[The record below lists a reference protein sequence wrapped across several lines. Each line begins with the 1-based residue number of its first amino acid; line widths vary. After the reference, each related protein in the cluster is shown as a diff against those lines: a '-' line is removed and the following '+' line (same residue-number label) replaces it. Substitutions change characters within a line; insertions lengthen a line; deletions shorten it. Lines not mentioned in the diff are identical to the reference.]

1 MEHAFRRC
9 ESSRQSFSLADGA
22 RKAVLLL
29 TAILILLPAAVWAQ
43 DTATIVGTV
52 TDSTGAVVP
61 GAKVTVANPDR
72 GFVRDVA
79 SDAAGEYTAVR
90 IPIGNYVV
98 TVEVSGFQKLE
109 RSGIALTAGQTQR
122 VDLALTVGQISQE
135 IKVTGNVAKVETE
148 NATVSDVVTS
158 KQIQNLALNGNNVMA
173 LEFLVPGAAIA
184 NGQDSAMQLGHAGG
198 EVQANFNGNRIEYS
212 QLEYDGGNNAQE
224 SSQANGGAVTPA
236 LDTIAEFRVS
246 TSNYGADV
254 GQHAG
259 ALIEMVTKGGTKEFH
274 GGAHEFVRNQ
284 AWMRTTSLPTRRLR
298 LREGML
304 PKPPCNGI
312 SSVTPWADRSSFPN
326 STTPRRTKT
335 FFFWSQEWA
344 RYRAATLI
352 TAQAPTLKMRQ
363 GDFSECDPKSGSYLG
378 GPVPAVL
385 FPRELHLADG

>member
-1 MEHAFRRC
+1 M
-9 ESSRQSFSLADGA
+9 
-22 RKAVLLL
+22 
-29 TAILILLPAAVWAQ
+29 WAQ

-173 LEFLVPGAAIA
+173 P
-184 NGQDSAMQLGHAGG
+184 
-198 EVQANFNGNRIEYS
+198 
-212 QLEYDGGNNAQE
+212 
-224 SSQANGGAVTPA
+224 
-236 LDTIAEFRVS
+236 
-246 TSNYGADV
+246 
-254 GQHAG
+254 
-259 ALIEMVTKGGTKEFH
+259 
-274 GGAHEFVRNQ
+274 
-284 AWMRTTSLPTRRLR
+284 
-298 LREGML
+298 
-304 PKPPCNGI
+304 GI
-312 SSVTPWADRSSFPN
+312 SRS
-326 STTPRRTKT
+326 RRG
-335 FFFWSQEWA
+335 
-344 RYRAATLI
+344 Y
-352 TAQAPTLKMRQ
+352 
-363 GDFSECDPKSGSYLG
+363 C
-378 GPVPAVL
+378 
-385 FPRELHLADG
+385 